1 MSWLYSRA
9 LVAEYSAD
17 ICLDGEPSARSR
29 STPTPLGYCAHAKTT
44 GASRLSRY
52 GMTFAPLTADRGEA
66 VLMSYL
72 AAFPAK
78 TSRRQ
83 ARAPELPESVLGCGI
98 TWRESSARFD
108 LNLFSWKTLISLF
121 DEALLPSSVTLGRWG
136 MMRDGVCW
144 EPTTRVRLTSAID
157 SGSLL
162 PTPTAGDAES
172 SGSRNTA
179 TSKAHPGVSLTDAV
193 RGDGG
198 RGRAWATPIARDWR
212 SGSVSAETL
221 EKNSR
226 PLSEQVG
233 GQLNPTW
240 VEWLMG
246 WPLGWTDCAPLEM
259 AKFLA
264 WRRSLGDY

>member
-1 MSWLYSRA
+1 
-9 LVAEYSAD
+9 
-17 ICLDGEPSARSR
+17 
-29 STPTPLGYCAHAKTT
+29 
-44 GASRLSRY
+44 
-52 GMTFAPLTADRGEA
+52 
-66 VLMSYL
+66 
-72 AAFPAK
+72 
-78 TSRRQ
+78 
-83 ARAPELPESVLGCGI
+83 
-98 TWRESSARFD
+98 
-108 LNLFSWKTLISLF
+108 
-121 DEALLPSSVTLGRWG
+121 
-136 MMRDGVCW
+136 VCW

-162 PTPTAGDAES
+162 PTPTATAYGTTNNGARPDGTTYRTAGKPSLGHMARHGLWPTPTAGDAES

-233 GQLNPTW
+233 GQLSPTW

-246 WPLGWTDCAPLEM
+246 WPLGWTDCAPLETGR
-259 AKFLA
+259 FQA
-264 WRRSLGDY
+264 WRRLLGDY